1 VKKLFIFITLLL
13 FLTRSFG
20 QQPATTTASKTN
32 TDYLQKS
39 KNQKKTAWIM
49 LGGGATLIV
58 VAILIPPGEFIQPDD
73 PIVLLTEQKNDGV
86 IAAFFVAGT
95 LSMLG
100 SIPFFIAS
108 GKNKR
113 RAASLSFNNMMSP
126 QIKNSSMV
134 NKPIPAVSLKINL

>member
-1 VKKLFIFITLLL
+1 
-13 FLTRSFG
+13 
-20 QQPATTTASKTN
+20 
-32 TDYLQKS
+32 
-39 KNQKKTAWIM
+39 M